1 MDVRHLVGNDTV
13 GIEASKTLG
22 DAARLMTS
30 MGIGALVV
38 EFDDNLQGIITERD
52 VVSACAEGMELES
65 TPVRVWMTP
74 DPDTMDADMSVD
86 EAASWMLAA
95 GYRHMPVVDADV
107 VVGVIS
113 IKDVLW
119 ALTGPTV
126 T

>member
-1 MDVRHLVGNDTV
+1 MDVLHLVGNDTV
-13 GIEASKTLG
+13 GIEPSKTLG

-38 EFDDNLQGIITERD
+38 EVDGELQGIITERD
-52 VVSACAEGMELES
+52 LIGACAEGTELE
-65 TPVRVWMTP
+65 TAPVTVWMTP

-95 GYRHMPVVDADV
+95 GYRHMPVVDGDGGI
-107 VVGVIS
+107 GVIS